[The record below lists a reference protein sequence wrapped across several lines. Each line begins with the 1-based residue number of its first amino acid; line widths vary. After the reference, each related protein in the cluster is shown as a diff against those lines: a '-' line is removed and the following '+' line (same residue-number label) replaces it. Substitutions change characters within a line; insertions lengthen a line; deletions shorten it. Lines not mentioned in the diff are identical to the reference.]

1 MQRCQLREID
11 RPELLEAQGGN
22 LNCAVVQGL
31 DLRALEVDW
40 ETLECKGAV
49 FLGCHFPD
57 ALPLE
62 SLRQKG
68 ALIFPKIPGLPY
80 RIYRHS
86 LYSRE
91 ELMAGWTEQE
101 DLSLD
106 KRIYDH
112 FHAKGGAKADVL
124 ESMAQRIHDHAMDDA
139 LGDLLDG
146 RLEGESSGTGEKKKV
161 IGIMGGHGCS
171 RMDPYFKKVAYIARE
186 LTRRGYFMASG
197 GGPGIMEATNLGAW
211 MANAEDGVLDQALKI
226 LGRAPVF
233 TDDGYIARAEE
244 VLAIHP
250 QGSASLAVP
259 TWFYGHEPT
268 NMFST
273 YVAKY
278 FSNSIREDGLLAI
291 ADYGV
296 IFAPGSAGTTQEIFM
311 DATQNHYV
319 TFDYVSPMIFLGKKR
334 YQEDTMLFDCISQ
347 LAMGKK
353 YADYLLCSDDP
364 DEVVEA
370 LSAYELT
377 GG

>member
-1 MQRCQLREID
+1 MSRCQLREID
-11 RPELLEAQGGN
+11 RPDLLKAQGGN

-31 DLRALEVDW
+31 DLSELDVDW
-40 ETLECKGAV
+40 EALKCKGAV
-49 FLGCHFPD
+49 FLGCNFPKD
-57 ALPLE
+57 LPLE
-62 SLRQKG
+62 SLRRKG
-68 ALIFPKIPGLPY
+68 ALIFPRIPGLPY

-91 ELMAGWTEQE
+91 ELMEGWTEQE

-124 ESMAQRIHDHAMDDA
+124 ESMAQRIHDHAIDDA
-139 LGDLLDG
+139 LGDLLTG
-146 RLEGESSGTGEKKKV
+146 RLDGSGEQKKV
-161 IGIMGGHGCS
+161 IGIMGGHGCP
-171 RMDPYFKKVAYIARE
+171 RTDPYFKKVAYIARE
-186 LTRRGYFMASG
+186 MTRRGYFMASG

-211 MANAEDGVLDQALKI
+211 MANAEDEVLDKVLEI

-233 TDDGYIARAEE
+233 TDEGYIARAEE
-244 VLAIHP
+244 ALALHP
-250 QGSASLAVP
+250 NGAASLAVP

-291 ADYGV
+291 ATYGV

-347 LAMGKK
+347 LATGKK
-353 YADYLLCSDDP
+353 YADYLLCTDDP

-370 LSAYELT
+370 LSAYQLT
-377 GG
+377 KA